1 MEYYTKGDALNNLRP
16 DAEWVWEG
24 IDFKYE
30 NLRMIAGTKP
40 TESEIDAEYTKLN
53 EKESYKMKRIGEYPD
68 FGTQLDYIYHN
79 GIEKWKTDI
88 VNPIKAKYPK
98 PS

>member
-30 NLRMIAGTKP
+30 NLRMITGTKP

-53 EKESYKMKRIGEYPD
+53 VKESYKMKRIGEYPD
-68 FGTQLDYIYHN
+68 FRTQLDNLYHN
-79 GIEKWKTDI
+79 GREKWKTDI
-88 VNPIKAKYPK
+88 VNPVKAKYPK